1 LNPNSILRFSLL
13 ASIILAGIIA
23 LVGAH
28 GATAPS
34 LEDRALTSTVYVGLG
49 AGPAHGTGFV
59 VGPDRILTAKH
70 VVEKAEKVTI
80 KFSNTVEIDA
90 KVLWKGEGANDVAL
104 LEADTRGRPALPL
117 TCAKPKR
124 GEPVMAFGHPKF
136 MTDIATYGRVSG
148 FVTEPELLKEEADAV
163 ILDVTLAPGNSGG
176 PVLDMQGRVVGM
188 ANAIVVAMSGPFGM
202 GSAGTGHSI
211 MLPSNVICGLLNK

>member
-1 LNPNSILRFSLL
+1 LNPNNILRWSLIVSVLL
-13 ASIILAGIIA
+13 ATIIA
-23 LVGAH
+23 LVGQSA
-28 GATAPS
+28 GNSVS
-34 LEDRALTSTVYVGLG
+34 LEDRALASTVYVGVG
-49 AGPAHGTGFV
+49 KGHGTGFV
-59 VGPDRILTAKH
+59 VGPDRIITAAH
-70 VVEKAEKVTI
+70 VVKDAEKVTI

-104 LEADTRGRPALPL
+104 LEADTRGRPAMPL
-117 TCAKPKR
+117 TCSKPQR
-124 GEPVMAFGHPKF
+124 GEQVMVFGHPKF
-136 MTDIATYGRVSG
+136 MTNVATYGRVAG

-176 PVLDMQGRVVGM
+176 PVLDQRGSVVGI
-188 ANAIVVAMSGPFGM
+188 ANAIVVAMSAPFGM